1 MNRATTGSGAS
12 TATHNVIVLLIIIT
26 NIIIIVKAIFIIMNI
41 ISCLSESELESAS
54 ESLSS
59 HDPRCQ
65 LCVTLSPPLVIVTN
79 GVADIDVEFALR
91 CVCLLTSSRH
101 HFWRRTRLICK

>member
-12 TATHNVIVLLIIIT
+12 TATHNVIVLLIIT
-26 NIIIIVKAIFIIMNI
+26 NIIIILIAIFIITNI
-41 ISCLSESELESAS
+41 ISCLSESESAS